1 SKYENFGI
9 SKSSMFVAHNTVYVE
24 SKVFPPP
31 SMNKAYILFFGSLTP
46 RKGIPLLIDA
56 FVKAYQ
62 HFSRKEIK
70 LLIVGD
76 GPERNFLENIINS
89 DSLHRL
95 VELRHGVYSFQ
106 DKIDVFSKA
115 VATVSPQQAGL
126 SVLESFAFGVPF
138 ITNVH
143 AITGGEIF
151 NIEEGATGFLF
162 QDKEQ
167 LIRILVRLVNDG
179 NLQERLASNCFNYYW
194 DNRTISQMAK
204 GFASAVYGEHLTV

>member
-1 SKYENFGI
+1 KWPSIWLLPSLLKKRIRFVFWGIGLSTEQGLGVDSRFDIPRFLIARLANGLLFYSNCPLSKYENFGI
-9 SKSSMFVAHNTVYVE
+9 SISSMFVAHNTVYVE

-31 SMNKAYILFFGSLTP
+31 SMNKAYILFFGSLTS

-106 DKIDVFSKA
+106 DKID
-115 VATVSPQQAGL
+115 
-126 SVLESFAFGVPF
+126 
-138 ITNVH
+138 
-143 AITGGEIF
+143 
-151 NIEEGATGFLF
+151 
-162 QDKEQ
+162 
-167 LIRILVRLVNDG
+167 
-179 NLQERLASNCFNYYW
+179 
-194 DNRTISQMAK
+194 
-204 GFASAVYGEHLTV
+204 